1 MSKHKK
7 QSNEP
12 TRKAP
17 IKATAAIT
25 FIMGLLTVL
34 AIAPENTLLHV
45 GYTIIAGCGLFYY
58 AVLRGKKKA
67 TRETTVRRDKLEAL
81 KTKMEADEVRLDKTA
96 KKIEKLEEKQAKV
109 EADLARAHEL
119 TIKEWHDLCD
129 IIEDAALN
137 NKQSE
142 QYKKLMNL
150 LRAKK
155 DEGHLHEN
163 EADKAKKLYQII
175 YTQSLATMKKRYE
188 KEKTAREE
196 IKADIDQ
203 NLGKMKA
210 KKRKK

>member
-1 MSKHKK
+1 MSKQKN
-7 QSNEP
+7 QSNEQ

-34 AIAPENTLLHV
+34 AIAPENTFLHIGYTVIV
-45 GYTIIAGCGLFYY
+45 GYALFYY
-58 AVLRGKKKA
+58 AVLRGKKKS
-67 TRETTVRRDKLEAL
+67 TRETTMRRDKLEAL
-81 KTKMEADEVRLDKTA
+81 KTKMEADEVRLEKTA
-96 KKIEKLEEKQAKV
+96 KKIEKLEEKQVQV

-155 DEGHLHEN
+155 DEGHLHES
-163 EADKAKKLYQII
+163 EADKAKKLYQTI

-196 IKADIDQ
+196 IKADIDR
-203 NLGKMKA
+203 NLGKMKS

>member
-1 MSKHKK
+1 MSKQKK
-7 QSNEP
+7 QSNEQ

-34 AIAPENTLLHV
+34 AIAPENTFLHIGYTVIV
-45 GYTIIAGCGLFYY
+45 GYALFYY
-58 AVLRGKKKA
+58 AVLRGKKKN
-67 TRETTVRRDKLEAL
+67 TRETTMRRDKLEAL
-81 KTKMEADEVRLDKTA
+81 KTKMEADEVRLEKNA
-96 KKIEKLEEKQAKV
+96 KKIEKLEEKQTQV

-129 IIEDAALN
+129 IIEDTAIN

-155 DEGHLHEN
+155 DEGHLNES
-163 EADKAKKLYQII
+163 EADKAQKLYQTI

-196 IKADIDQ
+196 IKADIDR
-203 NLGKMKA
+203 NLGKMKS